1 MSVYVCAMAVIA
13 IKNSKEIIIYKL
25 FLINYVLLIIQLYL
39 FKILK
44 NYNYFI
50 IFNKVSSLNNLI
62 DYNFTEI

>member
-1 MSVYVCAMAVIA
+1 MSVYVCAMAVIG
-13 IKNSKEIIIYKL
+13 IKNYKEIIIYKL
-25 FLINYVLLIIQLYL
+25 FLINYVPLIIRLYL

>member
-13 IKNSKEIIIYKL
+13 IKNYKEIIIYKL

>member
-13 IKNSKEIIIYKL
+13 IKNYKEIIIYKL
-25 FLINYVLLIIQLYL
+25 FLINYVPLIIRLYL